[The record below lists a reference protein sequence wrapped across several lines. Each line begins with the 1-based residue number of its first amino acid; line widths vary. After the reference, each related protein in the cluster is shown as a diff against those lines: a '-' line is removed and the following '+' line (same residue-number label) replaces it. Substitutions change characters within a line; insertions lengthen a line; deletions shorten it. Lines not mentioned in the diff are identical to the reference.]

1 MKNKLF
7 KLMLILGVLLIIG
20 NLIIYMNSFI
30 DKQINSNEE
39 IINEKN

>member
-7 KLMLILGVLLIIG
+7 KVMLILGVLLIIG